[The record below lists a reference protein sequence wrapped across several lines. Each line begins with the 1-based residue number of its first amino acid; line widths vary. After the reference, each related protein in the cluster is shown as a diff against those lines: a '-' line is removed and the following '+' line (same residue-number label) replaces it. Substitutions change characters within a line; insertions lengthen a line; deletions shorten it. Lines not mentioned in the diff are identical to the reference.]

1 MKVVI
6 KRLAS
11 EGFPGCCL
19 QLADHTQRGMKEKAE
34 EKDLKSCSFLL
45 NPLFSLPVCLR
56 LSLKGLRVDMLA
68 YPQLPHTRPS
78 FGGIYH
84 LPTLRVL
91 PSPPLPPFPVIV
103 ASILGSACF
112 SLYTQ
117 QRKSAGSPSALR
129 AHSCFIALAD
139 LFCKSMQ
146 HIPHEFLAR

>member
-91 PSPPLPPFPVIV
+91 PSPPPPLFLSLLLQFWDRLVSLCIHNSANLQGHPLHCVHTRVLLP
-103 ASILGSACF
+103 SLTCSANLCSTF
-112 SLYTQ
+112 
-117 QRKSAGSPSALR
+117 RMN
-129 AHSCFIALAD
+129 F
-139 LFCKSMQ
+139 
-146 HIPHEFLAR
+146 

>member
-19 QLADHTQRGMKEKAE
+19 QLADHTQRVMKEKAE

-91 PSPPLPPFPVIV
+91 PSPPPPFSCHCCFNFGIGLFLSVYTTAQICRV
-103 ASILGSACF
+103 TLCIACTLVF
-112 SLYTQ
+112 YCP
-117 QRKSAGSPSALR
+117 R
-129 AHSCFIALAD
+129 
-139 LFCKSMQ
+139 
-146 HIPHEFLAR
+146 